1 MTNDVDAAAAVPAE
15 LPSVEPLQL
24 LDPKGK
30 LTPLEELPVDL
41 GEKDLL
47 NLYRLMV
54 ITRRVDRESI
64 NLQRQ
69 GQLGVYASCLGQEA
83 AQVGSASALGDDDW
97 VFPTYR
103 EHGVAIVR
111 DVDPAQLLHVWR
123 GTWHG
128 MHDVYETRF
137 ALQAIPIATQAL
149 HAVGYAMGAKLDK
162 KALVTIAYFG
172 DGATS
177 EGDLHEAMNFATVYD
192 APTVFF
198 CQNNGYAISLPFE
211 RQASGS
217 TLAHR
222 AIGYGMPGIRID
234 GNDVLA
240 SYAATKKAV
249 ERARSGQGPMFIEAI
264 TYRLEG
270 HSTSDDP
277 TRYRTKND
285 LEEWAERD
293 PLTRLEL
300 YLKQTETWDDGFA
313 EQIEEE
319 ARERTTRLRNSIYD
333 ADHPDPLEL
342 FDHVYINE
350 PPQFERQRAQ
360 MRAEIEARGA
370 GDA

>member
-1 MTNDVDAAAAVPAE
+1 MTDVVAEAAAAPAE
-15 LPSVEPLQL
+15 LPSVQPLCL
-24 LDPKGK
+24 LDPTGK
-30 LTPLEELPVDL
+30 LTELDELPVDL

-47 NLYRLMV
+47 ELYRLMV

-69 GQLGVYASCLGQEA
+69 GQLGVYSSCAGQEG
-83 AQVGSASALGDDDW
+83 AQVGSAYALGEKDW

-103 EHGVAIVR
+103 EHGVAIAR
-111 DVDPAQLLHVWR
+111 GVDPAELLHVWR
-123 GTWHG
+123 GTWLG
-128 MHDVYETRF
+128 MHDVYETHF

-149 HAVGYAMGAKLDK
+149 HAVGFAMGAKLDRK
-162 KALVTIAYFG
+162 PIVAITYFG

-177 EGDLHEAMNFATVYD
+177 EGDLHEAMNFGTVYD
-192 APTVFF
+192 APCVFF

-211 RQASGS
+211 KQARGP

-222 AIGYGMPGIRID
+222 SIGYGMPGIRLD

-240 SYAATKKAV
+240 CYAATKMAV
-249 ERARSGQGPMFIEAI
+249 ERARAGNGPTFIEAI

-277 TRYRTKND
+277 TRYRTKED
-285 LEEWAERD
+285 VEVWADRD

-300 YLKQTETWDDGFA
+300 YLKQTDVWDDRFA
-313 EQIEEE
+313 EQIDQE
-319 ARERTTRLRNSIYD
+319 ARERTTRVRDSIYD
-333 ADHPDPLEL
+333 AGHPDPLEL

-350 PPQFERQRAQ
+350 PQHFERQRAQ
-360 MRAEIEARGA
+360 MREELEARRSS
-370 GDA
+370 DA

>member
-1 MTNDVDAAAAVPAE
+1 MTKEVAAAASIPTE
-15 LPSVEPLQL
+15 LPSIEPLQL
-24 LDPKGK
+24 LDPAGK
-30 LTPLEELPVDL
+30 LTALDELPIDL

-47 NLYRLMV
+47 DLYRLMV

-83 AQVGSASALGDDDW
+83 AQVGSAYALGEDDW

-111 DVDPAQLLHVWR
+111 GVDPAQLLHVWR

-149 HAVGYAMGAKLDK
+149 HAVGYAMGARLDK
-162 KALVTIAYFG
+162 KPIVTIAYFG
-172 DGATS
+172 EGATS
-177 EGDLHEAMNFATVYD
+177 EGDLHEAMNFSSVYD

-198 CQNNGYAISLPFE
+198 CQNNGYAISLPFA
-211 RQASGS
+211 RQARGP

-222 AIGYGMPGIRID
+222 AIGYDMPGIRVD

-240 SYAATKKAV
+240 SYAATMKAV
-249 ERARSGQGPMFIEAI
+249 ERARSGQGPTFIEAI

-277 TRYRTKND
+277 MRYRAKED

-300 YLKQTETWDDGFA
+300 YLKETGIWDDGFA
-313 EQIEEE
+313 EQIEED
-319 ARERTTRLRNSIYD
+319 ARERTTRLRDSIYD
-333 ADHPDPLEL
+333 AGHPNPLEL

-360 MRAEIEARGA
+360 MRAEIEARG
-370 GDA
+370 GEDA